1 MRRKKIASN
10 AISSTTLIYRKKSVK
25 LLTPYVKH
33 TNKGQKGANVKVV
46 TGVTFHQVK
55 HAFLTKIS
63 DVHIKNM
70 LDELR
75 YRFYIEKSEDKVKK
89 SDNSKKNIK
98 KKIKE
103 CGMNF

>member
-1 MRRKKIASN
+1 MRRKTIASN

-25 LLTPYVKH
+25 LLIPYVKH
-33 TNKGQKGANVKVV
+33 TNKGRKEVNVKVV

-55 HAFLTKIS
+55 HVFLRKIS

-75 YRFYIEKSEDKVKK
+75 YRFYIENQKTKLRRA
-89 SDNSKKNIK
+89 IIQ
-98 KKIKE
+98 KKI
-103 CGMNF
+103 